1 MANFTFT
8 WDDGSV
14 TSLPLPTDDVWTCDN
29 ISPSPEFL
37 DIGGD
42 IVLYATQTSNWQNV
56 EDYCIMG
63 ISTLTALY
71 DKAQLIKDQWDTM
84 EIQCADFN
92 NWFQYCSNQ
101 SAFCNMT
108 ENELESAYYNWADLP
123 SSLLNNIQSL
133 LQVQTLAN
141 QQVGIDIAQAQALA
155 VLQQQIAETNNLIS
169 LTAYQNEVRE
179 VDTLTKKTKDIFV
192 PIIIVL
198 LLAGLGVYLIKD

>member
-1 MANFTFT
+1 MQ
-8 WDDGSV
+8 
-14 TSLPLPTDDVWTCDN
+14 L
-29 ISPSPEFL
+29 
-37 DIGGD
+37 
-42 IVLYATQTSNWQNV
+42 
-56 EDYCIMG
+56 
-63 ISTLTALY
+63 